1 MTSDILKEARRA
13 LEIEIQGLQG
23 LIPRLGASFERSVQL
38 MLECGAKDGK
48 VAVTG
53 MGKSGHIGIKI
64 AATLA
69 STGTRAFFLH
79 PAEAIHG
86 DLGMLGRNDLV
97 LAISNSGSTE
107 EVLRL
112 LGPIRRMGLPLIAMT
127 GNPESELARR
137 AEEHLDVSVAQ
148 EACPMDL
155 TPTAS
160 TTAALAMGDTLAV
173 CLLRLK
179 DFTPENYALFH
190 PGGSL
195 GKQLLITVADLM
207 DTGDK
212 LPLVRE
218 SMPVKEV
225 LTELQEKS
233 YGLTA
238 VVDADDRL
246 TGVFSMGDLTRLHL
260 KDPKLGFMSLPIAA
274 FVTQSPRTI
283 PPDALAA
290 RALNVMETHNIRAL
304 IVVDNEERPVG
315 IIGLY
320 EVLRAIDY

>member
-1 MTSDILKEARRA
+1 MTSEILNEARRA
-13 LEIEIQGLQG
+13 LEIEIEGLQG
-23 LIPRLGASFERSVQL
+23 LIPRLGASFERSVKL

-207 DTGDK
+207 DSGDK

-225 LTELQEKS
+225 LTEL
-233 YGLTA
+233 
-238 VVDADDRL
+238 
-246 TGVFSMGDLTRLHL
+246 
-260 KDPKLGFMSLPIAA
+260 
-274 FVTQSPRTI
+274 
-283 PPDALAA
+283 
-290 RALNVMETHNIRAL
+290 
-304 IVVDNEERPVG
+304 
-315 IIGLY
+315 
-320 EVLRAIDY
+320 